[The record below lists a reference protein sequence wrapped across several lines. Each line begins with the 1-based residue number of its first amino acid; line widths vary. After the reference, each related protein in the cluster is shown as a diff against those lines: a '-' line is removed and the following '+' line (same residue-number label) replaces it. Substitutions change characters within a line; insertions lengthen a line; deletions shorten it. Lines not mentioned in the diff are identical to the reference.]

1 MVVFSARRRGTIQVP
16 VFPPATLPRPCKG
29 PSPREGRYGR
39 PPTGGA
45 GSVRVPWSRT
55 TRSRMTPGCRSR
67 HAGAHSFGSSSTLS
81 VLHDIVKERVTILD
95 RTFGTTLPGFAGRRD
110 FRKAC
115 RQSFTTA
122 SVSAVRYRG
131 CDRMSPSRPLGS
143 PSRAG
148 RYGRS
153 RGRSHGSA
161 RKNRASKGSPL
172 ECRHDPSSPKQILT
186 DPSPW
191 VFVRSSVNRSRDRRR

>member
-55 TRSRMTPGCRSR
+55 TRSRMTPGTVRATRAHTALAHLR
-67 HAGAHSFGSSSTLS
+67 HLVSCK
-81 VLHDIVKERVTILD
+81 IQERVTILD

-153 RGRSHGSA
+153 RGRYHGSA